1 MITKKKTIV
10 KTVSELTDVFN
21 YSLYN
26 LG

>member
-10 KTVSELTDVFN
+10 KTVSELTDAFN

-26 LG
+26 RG